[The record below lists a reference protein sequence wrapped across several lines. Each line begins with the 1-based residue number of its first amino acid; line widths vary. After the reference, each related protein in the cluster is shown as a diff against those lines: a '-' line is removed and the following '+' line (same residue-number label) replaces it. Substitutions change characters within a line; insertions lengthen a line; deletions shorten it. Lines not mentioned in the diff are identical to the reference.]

1 MIVDIKSLS
10 QNDQVKAIQ
19 QYFPALTLIEFLQFS
34 VLTRHELLDLISTKQ
49 GSLK

>member
-1 MIVDIKSLS
+1 MNITTLS
-10 QNDQVKAIQ
+10 QTDQVKVIK

-34 VLTRHELLDLISTKQ
+34 ILTQKELLDLIYKKQ

>member
-1 MIVDIKSLS
+1 MDIKSLA
-10 QNDQVKAIQ
+10 QNDQVRVLQ

-34 VLTRHELLDLISTKQ
+34 VLTRQELLDLISTKQ

>member
-1 MIVDIKSLS
+1 MDIRTQS
-10 QNDQVKAIQ
+10 QNDQVKILQ

-34 VLTRHELLDLISTKQ
+34 VLTRQELLDLISTKQ